1 MLVAIALGVAAAVGG
16 MARYGLDTL
25 IRQGEPG
32 VHGIVVVNILGS
44 LLLGFLTA
52 LAGVLT
58 FTGAHFAAGPITPPP
73 AWFTILGIG
82 FCGAFTTFSTATL
95 DVLAYLRTHHWTKA
109 LALVT
114 IGVVTAV
121 LAAGL
126 GIVLGTI
133 VK

>member
-1 MLVAIALGVAAAVGG
+1 MLVAIAVALAAAIGG

-52 LAGVLT
+52 IAGVLT
-58 FTGAHFAAGPITPPP
+58 FTGANFAAGPIAPPP
-73 AWFTILGIG
+73 AWFTILGVG
-82 FCGAFTTFSTATL
+82 FCGAFTTFSTAIL
-95 DVLAYLRTHHWTKA
+95 DVLAYLRTHQWIKA
-109 LALVT
+109 IALVT
-114 IGVVTAV
+114 IGVITAI

-133 VK
+133 AA

>member
-1 MLVAIALGVAAAVGG
+1 MLIAIAVGVAAAVGG
-16 MARYGLDTL
+16 IARYVLDTL

-32 VHGIVVVNILGS
+32 VHGIVVVNIFGS

-52 LAGVLT
+52 VAEVLT
-58 FTGAHFAAGPITPPP
+58 FSGSHFVAGALTEPP
-73 AWFTILGIG
+73 AWFTIVGVG

-95 DVLAYLRTHHWTKA
+95 DVLAFVRTRQWLKA
-109 LALVT
+109 IALLA
-114 IGVVTAV
+114 IGIISAV

-133 VK
+133 AV